1 MRVRDGV
8 VEVAPVSLGIRDGAM
23 VEITEGLAEG
33 DLVVAKA
40 GAFVRSGDR
49 VNPVPASLPAN

>member
-1 MRVRDGV
+1 
-8 VEVAPVSLGIRDGAM
+8 M